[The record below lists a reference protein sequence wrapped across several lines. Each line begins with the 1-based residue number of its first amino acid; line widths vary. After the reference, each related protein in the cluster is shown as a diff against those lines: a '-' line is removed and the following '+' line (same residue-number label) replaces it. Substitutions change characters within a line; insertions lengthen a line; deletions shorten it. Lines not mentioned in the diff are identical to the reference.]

1 MTTDTELSDD
11 EIARYLRAHPDY
23 FQRHPGLLA
32 LLELP
37 HASGGTVSLVE
48 RQVAI
53 LRERNIDMRKRFTQ
67 LVGTANTNDGL
78 FDKTRAL
85 TLELLDAN
93 DLADLDDVI
102 AHSLKSG
109 FKADSVAC
117 FVSHPNSVPPLK
129 HIHYCASAQ
138 QLPMLQL
145 TQSTGASCG
154 PLRSDE
160 FARLFASHDRQ
171 DGSAAIVQ
179 LRHGDLVGVLA
190 IGSHDPERFSAD
202 MGTLF
207 VRFIGDMLAR
217 VLNNHLGR
225 DDGD

>member
-1 MTTDTELSDD
+1 MTTDTELSD
-11 EIARYLRAHPDY
+11 EAIARHLRTHPDY

-53 LRERNIDMRKRFTQ
+53 LRERNIDMRKRFTL

-85 TLELLDAN
+85 TLALLDAQS
-93 DLADLDDVI
+93 LEDLDHVI

-109 FKADSVAC
+109 FKADAVTC
-117 FVSHPNSVPPLK
+117 FVSHPNTIPAFE
-129 HIHYCASAQ
+129 HIRYCASAQ

-160 FARLFASHDRQ
+160 FARLFAGEHARE
-171 DGSAAIVQ
+171 GSAAIVQ
-179 LRHGDLVGVLA
+179 LRHGNLVGVLA
-190 IGSHDPERFSAD
+190 IGSHDPQRFSTD

-207 VRFIGDMLAR
+207 VRFIGDVLAR

-225 DDGD
+225 DDGS